1 MFRQHIDFVAVFFIA
16 VALLAF
22 LQLSSLRLRDP
33 GDSIQLQ
40 KAIVNTQ
47 ACPTAR
53 EVLARLFNN

>member
-1 MFRQHIDFVAVFFIA
+1 MLRRHVDFVAVFFIA
-16 VALLAF
+16 IALLAF
-22 LQLSSLRLRDP
+22 SQLSSLRIPDL

-53 EVLARLFNN
+53 EVFARLFK